1 MTDHPA
7 KVVKGDLDSVIH
19 GKGEGPF
26 GDSIWMLVLLGS
38 AKILLV
44 ASLVGIYYLFRWFPL
59 AAVLALL
66 VVCGLVMWYN
76 TSPKIAVRR
85 ASKVARHRSEEEAR
99 QKAQLRKEE
108 EWLKRATEEI
118 RQISPLPMG
127 TPAGWYYDPVGAH
140 NGRKRYW
147 DGGQWSAYC
156 SVGFGQLE
164 RTFIYG
170 LRDPSKAAVAVVAS
184 ANQHLL
190 RAERYERE
198 GNTAMAEHTR
208 RMYNLPP
215 QIAATQPDSF
225 RT

>member
-1 MTDHPA
+1 MTDHPV

-26 GDSIWMLVLLGS
+26 GDSVWMLVLLGA

-44 ASLVGIYYLFRWFPL
+44 ASLVGVYYLFTWSPL
-59 AAVLALL
+59 AAVFALL
-66 VVCGLVMWYN
+66 VVCGLVTWYN

-99 QKAQLRKEE
+99 QKAELRREE
-108 EWLKRATEEI
+108 ERLKRATEEI

-127 TPAGWYYDPVGAH
+127 TPAGWYYDPVGAR

-147 DGGQWSAYC
+147 DGSQWSAYC

-164 RTFIYG
+164 RTFIHG
-170 LRDPSKAAVAVVAS
+170 LRDPSKTAT
-184 ANQHLL
+184 QHLL

-208 RMYNLPP
+208 RMYDLSP
-215 QIAATQPDSF
+215 QIAATTLDSS